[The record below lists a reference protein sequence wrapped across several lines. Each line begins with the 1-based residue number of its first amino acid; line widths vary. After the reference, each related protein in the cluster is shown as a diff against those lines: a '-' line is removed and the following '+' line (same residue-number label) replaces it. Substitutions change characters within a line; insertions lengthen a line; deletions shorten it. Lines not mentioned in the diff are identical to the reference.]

1 MILFW
6 KVLQTFAG
14 SSDETFGLTLSC
26 KQTVCAAACKSSP
39 LKCFSR
45 DSWRPAC
52 VLQHSWLTASCFL
65 ISPVMAPPRPANS
78 AEWYLRHKLLRFSW
92 VELMLLCWLWSSFC
106 MSYKRRVRH
115 EGCSSHS
122 RKIVRLLYYGHFLG
136 NWCCWNPLSN
146 VYIFMRLCVC
156 VCGTCSFSQSF
167 PNYFR
172 TSGINFFSSP
182 WSDSCFIFL
191 R

>member
-1 MILFW
+1 MSLLI
-6 KVLQTFAG
+6 
-14 SSDETFGLTLSC
+14 LTLSC

-65 ISPVMAPPRPANS
+65 ISPVMAPPRPASS

-106 MSYKRRVRH
+106 ISYKRRVCH

-122 RKIVRLLYYGHFLG
+122 RKIVHLLYYGHFLG

-146 VYIFMRLCVC
+146 VYVFMRLCVC
-156 VCGTCSFSQSF
+156 VCEWKGDDRLEMYSLVESMW
-167 PNYFR
+167 FR
-172 TSGINFFSSP
+172 DQFIMGRKLGEKTQ
-182 WSDSCFIFL
+182 CFNL
-191 R
+191 RTMDQ